1 MSMSLHLDACAITH
15 YTLNNQTQLPEDVLI
30 ILGHVEDLDGD
41 ELLEVSD
48 GGQGGHSDKL
58 STQLRQLFWV

>member
-1 MSMSLHLDACAITH
+1 MHVLLSISTIRL
-15 YTLNNQTQLPEDVLI
+15 QLPEDVLI

-48 GGQGGHSDKL
+48 GGQSRHSDKL
-58 STQLRQLFWV
+58 STQLWQLLWV